1 MKNNYLKKAGAVA
14 LAAVMAVT
22 FAPVA
27 SLNVFANSG
36 SVGKWN
42 GKDNVITAS
51 GVTLDEDGTYT
62 VSGGAGTV
70 AISVSGSATKVTIK
84 LSKANASDDV
94 EIKSDATHTGA
105 SITLD
110 GGDAW
115 SWDEDNGYTGSRV
128 KLSNATSFGAIT
140 IKGDITVDDNGGEL
154 VSSGKLADAF
164 GTLPVAKTGTAL
176 NTYVVG
182 DKLIATQSAGKQD
195 IYAVNGVVKA
205 EKLASGHVAMLDDN
219 ANAGTTVTAKAADKT
234 SLVKVD
240 TNYTFIFYNHKT
252 GDYGTSFY
260 EDVRYAAGKN
270 GLTNTKLKLDSQPDG
285 TDWIHTNY
293 LSGGKS
299 NNDVKAIKNYDRA
312 ITLTQSDDDKF
323 DKGVHI
329 AYADSHDYNGKADKD
344 AAGESGITYFTTDPS
359 AYVADKDGLS
369 KIDGGKYVIN
379 RDGTYYDTD
388 DTKRETK
395 LNQLKQASKLAGKS
409 IEVVKGTSETTNA
422 VDAYDEVAPGKGVA
436 VSAPTSSSVVIG
448 HVTYVGT
455 KYNWTE
461 NEGYIFGSNKVEG
474 VNQNN
479 FLVKSAELSNKVVS
493 SEIEVPQVAK
503 DTYAVVK
510 NGYTDTAVTLGD
522 GITYFYDEKSA
533 TAGENKADFVFGSVD
548 VIDKNLKVVLSG
560 ETLGTT
566 NYFSQAKAGDTIY
579 VAKAVQDTFKNV
591 PAKVTVVGEISA
603 DKTAAADGTFTWV
616 VNKGYG
622 SDAVPAYRMYRKT
635 GEHVYT
641 INPAEVSMLEQAGW
655 INEGVAFKV
664 NSVASKKGTPI
675 YRVYNK
681 NNGGMHFYTASAAER
696 DMLLNNGW
704 IEGATVF
711 YGADKATGIPVYRT
725 YNTGSNNGEHNYT
738 TNIKES
744 DMNVKAGW
752 RAEGVAF
759 YVFK

>member
-1 MKNNYLKKAGAVA
+1 MKNTFLKKYGALA

-22 FAPVA
+22 FAPAA
-27 SLNVFANSG
+27 SLTAFANSG
-36 SVGKWN
+36 SVGKHN
-42 GKDNVITAS
+42 GTANVVTGTA
-51 GVTLDEDGTYT
+51 TIDENGTYT

-70 AISVSGSATKVTIK
+70 AITISGSATKVTIK
-84 LSKANASDDV
+84 LSKANESDDV
-94 EIKSDATHTGA
+94 SIGSDATNTGA
-105 SITLD
+105 ALTID
-110 GGDAW
+110 GGDAY
-115 SWDEDNGYTGSRV
+115 SWDEDNGWKGSKV
-128 KLSNATSFGAIT
+128 TLANATSFSSIA
-140 IKGDITVDDNGGEL
+140 IKGDITVSDDGEL
-154 VSSGKLADAF
+154 ELSGKIASAF
-164 GTLPVAKTGTAL
+164 GSLPVAKTGTAL
-176 NTYVVG
+176 KAYVVG

-205 EKLASGHVAMLDDN
+205 EKLASGHVAMLDDD
-219 ANAGTTVTAKAADKT
+219 ANAGTKVSATAADKT

-240 TNYTFIFYNHKT
+240 TTYTYIFRNET
-252 GDYGTSFY
+252 VGDYGTSTF
-260 EDVRYAAGKN
+260 EDVRYAAGKY
-270 GLTNTKLKLDSQPDG
+270 GLTNAKLKLNNQPNG
-285 TDWIHTNY
+285 TDINTNY
-293 LSGGKS
+293 LKGGKTK
-299 NNDVKAIKNYDRA
+299 NTVKAIKNYERA
-312 ITLTQSDDDKF
+312 ITLTQSGDDKF
-323 DKGVHI
+323 DKDVHI
-329 AYADSHDYNGKADKD
+329 AYADSHDYNDETDVNAN
-344 AAGESGITYFTTDPS
+344 GENGITYFTTDPS
-359 AYVADKDGLS
+359 AFVADKDGVA

-379 RDGTYYDTD
+379 RDGTYYDTG
-388 DTKRETK
+388 DTKKETK
-395 LNQLKQASKLAGKS
+395 LNQLEQASKSASKS
-409 IEVVKGTSETTNA
+409 IEVVRGTSETTNA
-422 VDAYDEVAPGKGVA
+422 ADAYDVVAPAKGVT
-436 VSAPTSSSVVIG
+436 VSAPTSASVVIG
-448 HVTYVGT
+448 HKTLVGT
-455 KYNWTE
+455 KYNTTV
-461 NEGYIFGSNKVEG
+461 NKGYIFGANRVEG
-474 VNQNN
+474 VNQSN
-479 FLVKSAELSNKVVS
+479 FLVGSSELSNSIVS
-493 SEIEVPQVAK
+493 TAIEVPQVAK

-510 NGYTDTAVTLGD
+510 NGYTDTEVTLGD
-522 GITYFYDEKSA
+522 GVTYFYDEKSA
-533 TAGENKADFVFGSVD
+533 TSGANLADFVFGSVEI
-548 VIDKNLKVVLSG
+548 VDKNLKAVLSG
-560 ETLGTT
+560 ETIGTT

-738 TNIKES
+738 TNIAES